1 MTSGA
6 RQFDRGAAGYARTMA
21 PSLRPI
27 AAEVVRRAKLQPG
40 ETVIDVGTGT
50 GNAAALARGE
60 HRRVTGIDGAPAMLE
75 IARSDVPDVEFE
87 EMDFAALRFRDEG
100 FDVVIAVHA
109 LLFADD
115 QRAALAEW
123 LRVTRPGGRLSLSV
137 PGPTAVTPTSLYA
150 EVYARHGIDTTG
162 RYPTP
167 GSLAALARGAGWAE
181 VAVAADPTTAIVLP
195 DEEAFRVW
203 RGIGSRGAATAHY
216 TEQQHRAL
224 TDEMLAVTPRDDD
237 GSLRIPFGA
246 IYLTARRPSEG

>member
-21 PSLRPI
+21 PSLRPV
-27 AAEVVRRAKLQPG
+27 AAEVVRRARLQPG
-40 ETVIDVGTGT
+40 ETVLDVGTGT

-60 HRRVTGIDGAPAMLE
+60 HRNIIGIDAAPAMLE
-75 IARSDVPDVEFE
+75 IARAEVSDVDFG
-87 EMDFAALRFRDEG
+87 EMDFGALRFADG
-100 FDVVIAVHA
+100 SFDVVIAVHA

-123 LRVTRPGGRLSLSV
+123 RRVNRPGGRLSLSV
-137 PGPTAVTPTSLYA
+137 PGPTAVTPTSTYGD
-150 EVYARHGIDTTG
+150 VYARHGIDTAG

-167 GSLAALARGAGWAE
+167 DSLADLARAAGWAE
-181 VAVAADPTTAIVLP
+181 VEVAADPTTAIVLP
-195 DEEAFRVW
+195 DEEAFRIW

-216 TEQQHRAL
+216 TEEQHRAL
-224 TDEMLAVTPRDDD
+224 TDEMLAVTPRDAD